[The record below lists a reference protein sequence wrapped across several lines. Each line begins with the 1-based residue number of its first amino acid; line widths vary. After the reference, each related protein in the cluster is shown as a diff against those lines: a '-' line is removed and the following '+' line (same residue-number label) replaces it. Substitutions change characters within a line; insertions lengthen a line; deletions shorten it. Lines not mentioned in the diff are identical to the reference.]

1 MAFLCPHCK
10 TYTCHHQVA
19 ANPHRFMAETKDAPC
34 AECGKPYMDKIHE
47 SRRLDMELYDRLHAN
62 PARLTRQQI
71 KRGYP

>member
-1 MAFLCPHCK
+1 
-10 TYTCHHQVA
+10 
-19 ANPHRFMAETKDAPC
+19 MAETKDAPC